1 MLKEYKGDLLK
12 SGCDIICHQVN
23 LQGIMGGGLA
33 LQIATK
39 YPECEKEYK
48 KYLESVGKAQ
58 ALYNIVNCYDYF
70 GGKHLDKVV
79 VNCFSQNEDF
89 TTNYEQLK
97 LIVKE
102 LKKQIKTDCKLW
114 LENHIITIGIPKNY
128 GCGIAKGNW
137 ETVKK
142 IWCNAFKNE
151 DKLELQIWEF

>member
-1 MLKEYKGDLLK
+1 MAVNSMDKKMGTKSMFKLTMVMSLPAIFSML
-12 SGCDIICHQVN
+12 V
-23 LQGIMGGGLA
+23 
-33 LQIATK
+33 
-39 YPECEKEYK
+39 
-48 KYLESVGKAQ
+48 Q